1 MQFGKGFLI
10 MSAALVPFAL
20 AEDAPTTTLTI
31 QVVPWTTSSTPTPT
45 SSTVSLS
52 SSAFS
57 IHAPSSSVKVSSTP
71 LFSKT
76 PSPTPS
82 VTPSS
87 YVVPQATGGAPT
99 IQLPNAMVAG
109 VVAAAG
115 FVML

>member
-1 MQFGKGFLI
+1 MQFSKALLVV
-10 MSAALVPFAL
+10 SAALAPFTL
-20 AEDAPTTTLTI
+20 ADAPTKTLTI
-31 QVVPWTTSSTPTPT
+31 QVVPVTT
-45 SSTVSLS
+45 SSTVSPS

-57 IHAPSSSVKVSSTP
+57 TYTPSSSPRASSTP

-76 PSPTPS
+76 PSSSLS

-87 YVVPQATGGAPT
+87 YTVPQATGGAPT
-99 IQLPNAMVAG
+99 LKLANAMAAG

>member
-1 MQFGKGFLI
+1 MQFSKVLLVL
-10 MSAALVPFAL
+10 SAAFAPFAF
-20 AEDAPTTTLTI
+20 AEDSPTKTLTI
-31 QVVPWTTSSTPTPT
+31 QVVHLTTST
-45 SSTVSLS
+45 SPS

-57 IHAPSSSVKVSSTP
+57 VHTPSSSARVSSTP

-87 YVVPQATGGAPT
+87 YIVPQATGGAPA
-99 IQLPNAMVAG
+99 IKLSNAMAAG